1 MVNKVQ
7 DLSDQEKF
15 WATNFGTEYIDRNNS
30 NSLLLAKIE
39 LWKKILTA
47 TNDVETA
54 TEFGCNIGLNL
65 LAPKEINSK
74 ILMQNSDESDFY

>member
-1 MVNKVQ
+1 MVQ

-54 TEFGCNIGLNL
+54 TEFGCNIGLIL